1 MVRYSLILILSFGCL
16 AIVAQKLPA
25 QPDVINQLNQLLLD
39 SKFSEAIALADK
51 TSGTTPTLNLE
62 IQNKKADALIRLG
75 KLDDAEKLI
84 QSLSAKAKETKGAG
98 KQQAIIQTTNGLLRL
113 NQGRID
119 LAIEELQA
127 AIEKFDS
134 ENQSRS
140 LEIADALALL
150 GNVYRASAKYSQ
162 PKNIYYMLYPSG
174 RKNFL
179 LTMNQLLQLITTSG
193 LFTHKLI

>member
-1 MVRYSLILILSFGCL
+1 LRWQI
-16 AIVAQKLPA
+16 KL
-25 QPDVINQLNQLLLD
+25 L
-39 SKFSEAIALADK
+39 
-51 TSGTTPTLNLE
+51 GTTPLINLE
-62 IQNKKADALIRLG
+62 IQNKKAEALIKLG
-75 KLDDAEKLI
+75 KLDDGEKLI

-98 KQQAIIQTTNGLLRL
+98 KQQAIIQTTTGLLRL

-140 LEIADALALL
+140 LEMADALALL

-162 PKNIYYMLYPSG
+162 AEEH
-174 RKNFL
+174 L
-179 LTMNQLLQLITTSG
+179 LHALTIRQEKLPADHELIAATYNDLG
-193 LFTHKLI
+193 LNLHTD